1 MTRFVTL
8 ALMALCLGGCRVA
21 ASDRPIFSSADAAD
35 APALKPGLWALV
47 EPGCR
52 FNTRAAPE
60 KWPDCATALTLRDG
74 AASDARKDQSGK
86 RRVLIAG
93 GDPAIIQS
101 ETDEGDGRGF
111 VYLGLR
117 PLAADS
123 DGTITRA
130 RIWPADCSP
139 PPPPPPR
146 GRRAPPPSD
155 PCRMR
160 GQGPVRA
167 AVAASEGAAFSGE
180 TGAGGRVAYWLRD
193 KDR

>member
-1 MTRFVTL
+1 MTRFIVL
-8 ALMALCLGGCRVA
+8 ALVALGLGGCRMVS
-21 ASDRPIFSSADAAD
+21 SDRPIFSSADAAD
-35 APALKPGLWALV
+35 APALKPGLWALI

-52 FNTRAAPE
+52 FNTRTPPE
-60 KWPDCATALTLRDG
+60 KWPECATALALRDG
-74 AASDARKDQSGK
+74 AASDAKKGQGGK

-93 GDPAIIQS
+93 GDPAIIQT
-101 ETDEGDGRGF
+101 ETDEEDIKGF

-117 PLAADS
+117 PLAADG

-130 RIWPADCSP
+130 RIWPADCP
-139 PPPPPPR
+139 PSPPPR

-155 PCRMR
+155 PCMMR

-167 AVAASEGAAFSGE
+167 AVAASEAASFSGE
-180 TGAGGRVAYWLRD
+180 AGAVGRVAYWLRD